1 MRKIFGIVAVVG
13 SICGSASAQA
23 DLTYAIASLE
33 GYSRTEVVRLLLTS
47 QYDSELLLLSN
58 EASIDNYNKSKT
70 NEPITTPG
78 SAKQVDDKN
87 FYPEMVKTKEAG
99 KEYTEIQVI
108 NLNGMLMSNVVMG
121 SVTNTLEKE
130 TRYIEITPEDAASPM
145 VMSVLPAIELSAIDN
160 KNTFTYST
168 VKNFTIGTSKG
179 KYFVIADDNTYRYYD
194 SNKLG
199 GNQKLV
205 EELKKG
211 KPITAQ
217 TFFYEAQENGLINP
231 DMTLKEFMTLSV
243 EEHRNLMVIDGE

>member
-1 MRKIFGIVAVVG
+1 
-13 SICGSASAQA
+13 
-23 DLTYAIASLE
+23 
-33 GYSRTEVVRLLLTS
+33 
-47 QYDSELLLLSN
+47 
-58 EASIDNYNKSKT
+58 
-70 NEPITTPG
+70 
-78 SAKQVDDKN
+78 
-87 FYPEMVKTKEAG
+87 
-99 KEYTEIQVI
+99 
-108 NLNGMLMSNVVMG
+108 MLMSNVVMG